1 MNELGPVSAGQV
13 KKPVKGYTGLR
24 PTQQNYEVSDSEG
37 STCYHELRKGPMLG
51 FFPSVGRDEEGVSV
65 FG

>member
-1 MNELGPVSAGQV
+1 MDELGPISTGQV

-24 PTQQNYEVSDSEG
+24 PMQQNYEVSDPEG
-37 STCYHELRKGPMLG
+37 TTCYHELRKGPMLG
-51 FFPSVGRDEEGVSV
+51 FFLLLGEMRKESV